1 MNVIRKI
8 TVRFLEVSGAV
19 KRYPVTVVFLLI
31 AVIVNI
37 VSIYQETENEV
48 QLLSCAER
56 ALLLAVLQMGYER
69 FFIKRSSRIRL
80 FLAGIGV
87 TALYYYL
94 LSISGR

>member
-48 QLLSCAER
+48 QLLSCAVG
-56 ALLLAVLQMGYER
+56 ALLLAVLHVLT
-69 FFIKRSSRIRL
+69 SN
-80 FLAGIGV
+80 
-87 TALYYYL
+87 
-94 LSISGR
+94 